1 LALSLGELF
10 GTIGLDTSEYKTKL
24 KDAQKDLKDFGTAG
38 VVAAGAAATAIGV
51 ALGKGI
57 VDNLNIDAGN
67 RKLKAQLNLTT
78 EESAKAGKAAG
89 SLFAKNYGESM
100 EDVQS
105 ATGSVMSSIAGMRT
119 ASQADL
125 EDITGKALNLASTFD
140 VDVAEAAASAG
151 LLMKNGLAKDAT
163 QAMDLITD
171 AMQGVPESM
180 RGEIFPIMDEYGQ
193 NFATLGIDGTTA
205 MGIVKAASQDGAIG
219 MDKMGDSLKE
229 FTLLTLAGDKTQAA
243 AFESMGLNTG
253 KMATAM
259 AKGGEEGQA
268 AFAQVVAGLQEIE
281 DPAKQAQ
288 TAIDLFGTPLEDL
301 GTSNIPKF
309 LGQID
314 PLGDAFGTVEG
325 AADDMGKALSEGPSA
340 GFDAFKRQAHA
351 GLIDVVNFA
360 LMPAVT
366 DFANHLNTTIG
377 PAITDAANWIM
388 NDMMPALQGFSDWF
402 GENQG
407 TISLWAGVVGAVLFP
422 IFARILVELGIQVW
436 AWTVAGAGAVKTAA
450 LYVVNSYKMVGAW
463 IRMGAAAIVSGAQT
477 AYVWLLYRVEA
488 AKTAAAMVVNA
499 AKIVAQWVV
508 MATGATVNAV
518 KMAAAWVAGVITGA
532 ARAVAAMIVTAAQ
545 YVAQW
550 VIMAV
555 QSGIQALR
563 MAAAWVV
570 GVGIPAVGAGI
581 MMGIQAAI
589 VVGAWILMATQATIQ
604 AARMAAAWF
613 IALGPIGWITA
624 AIIGLVALVILN
636 WEKVSTFTSSV
647 WAAIV
652 GFISEAWANIVSGVS
667 TGIDN
672 VIGFFTG
679 LPGRILGALGNLG
692 NLLLDAGGQILGG
705 FLKGLTQG
713 FENVKNFVGGIGTWI
728 ADHKGPKRYDLG
740 LLVPAGGWIMDGLG
754 TGIENSMPAL
764 GSQLS
769 DVSWMIQNGIDPE
782 LQGSGQYAFSSTAG
796 SAGPP
801 NGPSGSGTP
810 LTLAPTISGANDPE
824 ETWRVFK
831 SRANESLAAQGS
843 DVRL

>member
-1 LALSLGELF
+1 MALNLGELF
-10 GTIGLDTSEYKTKL
+10 ATVGLDASEFDKGLSKAQGNL
-24 KDAQKDLKDFGTAG
+24 KGFG
-38 VVAAGAAATAIGV
+38 VAGAAIAAAAAVAIGTAIG
-51 ALGKGI
+51 AGI
-57 VDNLNIDAGN
+57 AANMDIEAGN
-67 RKLKAQLNLTT
+67 KKLKAQLNLTT

-89 SLFAKNYGESM
+89 ALYANNYGESM
-100 EDVQS
+100 ADVQA

-119 ASQADL
+119 ASQAEL

-151 LLMKNGLAKDAT
+151 ILMKNGLAKDAT

-229 FTLLTLAGDKTQAA
+229 FTLLALQGDKTQAA

-268 AFAQVVAGLQEIE
+268 AFAQVVAGLQGIE
-281 DPAKQAQ
+281 DPAQQAQ

-314 PLGDAFGTVEG
+314 PLGDSFDSVAG
-325 AADDMGKALSEGPSA
+325 AADDMAKDLAGSA
-340 GFDAFKRQAHA
+340 GAGFQSFKRQAETA
-351 GLIDVVNFA
+351 LIDVVNVGI
-360 LMPAVT
+360 MPAVSGLASFLT
-366 DFANHLNTTIG
+366 GTVG
-377 PAITDAANWIM
+377 PAITDIGGWIT
-388 NDMMPALQGFSDWF
+388 DTALPALEDFGTWF
-402 GENQG
+402 VENQE
-407 TISLWAGVVGAVLFP
+407 TIG
-422 IFARILVELGIQVW
+422 
-436 AWTVAGAGAVKTAA
+436 
-450 LYVVNSYKMVGAW
+450 
-463 IRMGAAAIVSGAQT
+463 
-477 AYVWLLYRVEA
+477 
-488 AKTAAAMVVNA
+488 
-499 AKIVAQWVV
+499 QW
-508 MATGATVNAV
+508 
-518 KMAAAWVAGVITGA
+518 AGVITLILLPVFVRLAIQAGLTAVAHVVAFATMSGA
-532 ARAVAAMIVTAAQ
+532 AIKHAAIWVAQSYVMVARFLWVSAQMVAMAVK

-550 VIMAV
+550 VIMSVGAAV
-555 QSGIQALR
+555 NGVKIAAVWVAHVVASAALAIASMVVTAAR
-563 MAAAWVV
+563 YVAQWVIMSIGATVNALKMAAGWVV
-570 GVGIPAVGAGI
+570 GVMVPAGI
-581 MMGIQAAI
+581 AVIQMGISAAL
-589 VVGAWILMATQATIQ
+589 VVGSWILMATQATIQ
-604 AARMAAAWF
+604 AVRMAAAWF
-613 IALGPIGWITA
+613 IALGPIGWIIL
-624 AIIGLVALVILN
+624 AIIGLVALIILN
-636 WEKVSTFTSSV
+636 WEKISTFTSEA
-647 WAAIV
+647 WTNITR
-652 GFISEAWANIVSGVS
+652 FISEAWTNITSGVES
-667 TGIDN
+667 GIN
-672 VIGFFTG
+672 SVIEWFTG
-679 LPGRILGALGNLG
+679 MPGRILGALGNLG
-692 NLLLDAGGQILGG
+692 NLLLDAGGQILDG

-801 NGPSGSGTP
+801 NGLGGSGAP
-810 LTLAPTISGANDPE
+810 LTLAPNISGANDPE